1 MLFGENMLRYTIASC
16 CLGLLACS
24 QPATPPPAEPQQ
36 CPSLLPTG
44 SGEGSAIVSIGKHS
58 ISVADVERRINDQ
71 PPFVRQRYETRE
83 RLEQYVDRM
92 IERQL
97 FAMEAIERGVLDK
110 PRVLDTVLSTL
121 AQELSRE
128 VMTERVNVAEV
139 TDEEAKTYYDEHQ
152 SYYNKDEAVRV
163 SHIYFQANNDKA
175 AAKAEAEKAH
185 EELAAAAKRKERGAF
200 RDAAQKYSDDEATK
214 SRGGDLMYLT
224 ETRLRERY
232 GDGIAKSIWN
242 LPKLKAMTPVV
253 EGRDGFHIFR
263 LTGRRQ
269 ALHQSFDTVKERI
282 RHRIFRDRRRKARES
297 YFEELKTK
305 YAVSVNKEAFAEV
318 KVAKPAPKKAVKAP
332 AGAPNSQVPQGLKA
346 MPVPKPAGKSSTQ
359 NHHDH

>member
-1 MLFGENMLRYTIASC
+1 MRRHTILTFC
-16 CLGLLACS
+16 CMGVAVACS
-24 QPATPPPAEPQQ
+24 QPPAQAPVEPKQ

-44 SGEGSAIVSIGKHS
+44 SGEGNAIVSIGEHS

-175 AAKAEAEKAH
+175 AAKAEAEKAYK
-185 EELAAAAKRKERGAF
+185 ELVAAAERKERGAF
-200 RDAAQKYSDDEATK
+200 RDAAQKHSDDEATK

-269 ALHQSFDTVKERI
+269 ALKQSFDTVKERI

-297 YFEELKTK
+297 YFDELKKK
-305 YAVSVNKEAFAEV
+305 YNVSINKEAFAEV
-318 KVAKPAPKKAVKAP
+318 KVAKPAPKKQG
-332 AGAPNSQVPQGLKA
+332 AGTPVGPNTEVPQGLKA
-346 MPVPKPAGKSSTQ
+346 VPVPAPAPKKGHDN
-359 NHHDH
+359 NHGH

>member
-1 MLFGENMLRYTIASC
+1 MLRSSTILC
-16 CLGLLACS
+16 CLGLIACS
-24 QPATPPPAEPQQ
+24 QPTPQAPAEPQQ

-44 SGEGSAIVSIGKHS
+44 SGEGSSIVSIGKHS

-97 FAMEAIERGVLDK
+97 FAMEAIERGILEK

-139 TDEEAKTYYDEHQ
+139 TDDEAKTYYDEHQ
-152 SYYNKDEAVRV
+152 SYYNKEEAVRV

-175 AAKAEAEKAH
+175 AAKSEAEKAH
-185 EELAAAAKRKERGAF
+185 TELAAAAKRKERGAF

-232 GDGIAKSIWN
+232 GDAVSKTIWN

-253 EGRDGFHIFR
+253 EGRDGYHIFR

-269 ALHQSFDTVKERI
+269 ALKQGFDTVKERI

-297 YFEELKTK
+297 YFDELKTK
-305 YAVSVNKEAFAEV
+305 YAVAINKEAFGEV
-318 KVAKPAPKKAVKAP
+318 KVAKPAPKKTGVGTTAT
-332 AGAPNSQVPQGLKA
+332 PNNQVPQGLKA
-346 MPVPKPAGKSSTQ
+346 VPVPTPGAGKEPKHPSG
-359 NHHDH
+359 HH